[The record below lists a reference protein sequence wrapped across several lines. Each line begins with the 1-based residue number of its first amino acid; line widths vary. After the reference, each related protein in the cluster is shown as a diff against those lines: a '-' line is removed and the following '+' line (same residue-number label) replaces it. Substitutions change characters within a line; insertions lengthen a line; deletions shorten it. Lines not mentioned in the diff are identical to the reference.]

1 MTQLLSFDV
10 GIKNMGYCYA
20 TIDDGKLNI
29 LNLNKVDLNCKKN
42 NIQLVIIKYDEY
54 QQLLHINYHI
64 LRQHF

>member
-42 NIQLVIIKYDEY
+42 NIIQ
-54 QQLLHINYHI
+54 NYCF
-64 LRQHF
+64 LK